1 MFPQG
6 VGVPCLTYCFLTA
19 VRESGP
25 HRCETGLRRVHG
37 HAGVMAVTHG
47 TRRSAFLTTST
58 CVRRTRARPSFA
70 GPLPLPVRVRAA
82 GPFPTHPASRLLPPL
97 TRSLPSGVSSPPPQ
111 GTRRAPRSPPC
122 RWPSGVWAQVCA
134 AARAWA
140 EGSDKAETSSGIN
153 GHHEVPC
160 SGPAAP
166 ILGVNKPWPQGGRAA
181 AGDPERAQG

>member
-25 HRCETGLRRVHG
+25 HRCETGLRRVRG
-37 HAGVMAVTHG
+37 HTGVMAVTHG

-97 TRSLPSGVSSPPPQ
+97 TRSLPSGVSGPPP
-111 GTRRAPRSPPC
+111 GD
-122 RWPSGVWAQVCA
+122 PSGPPLAPLQV
-134 AARAWA
+134 A
-140 EGSDKAETSSGIN
+140 ERRVGSGLRCRSG
-153 GHHEVPC
+153 
-160 SGPAAP
+160 
-166 ILGVNKPWPQGGRAA
+166 LGRGF
-181 AGDPERAQG
+181 

>member
-19 VRESGP
+19 VRENGP
-25 HRCETGLRRVHG
+25 HRCETGLRRVRG
-37 HAGVMAVTHG
+37 HTGVMAVTHG

-58 CVRRTRARPSFA
+58 CVRRTRARLSFG
-70 GPLPLPVRVRAA
+70 GPLPPPVRVRAA
-82 GPFPTHPASRLLPPL
+82 GPFPTHPASRLLAPL
-97 TRSLPSGVSSPPPQ
+97 TRSLPSGVSSPPGDPS
-111 GTRRAPRSPPC
+111 GPRSPPC
-122 RWPSGVWAQVCA
+122 RWPSGVWARTRA

-153 GHHEVPC
+153 GHLEVPC

-166 ILGVNKPWPQGGRAA
+166 ILGVSKPWPQGGRAA
-181 AGDPERAQG
+181 AGDPERAPG